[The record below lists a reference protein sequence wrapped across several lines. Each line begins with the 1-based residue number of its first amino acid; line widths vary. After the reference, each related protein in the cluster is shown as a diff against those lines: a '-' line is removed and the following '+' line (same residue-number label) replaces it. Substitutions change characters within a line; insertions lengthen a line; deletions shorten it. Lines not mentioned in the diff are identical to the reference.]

1 MWKIRTQNECKH
13 LSYSQ
18 VFFFLLGADI
28 GCVYAVDMLI
38 EGQRTKL
45 PQNDGGG
52 IRNPGICNVRVRARL
67 ISSVFGFT
75 LVCLP
80 K

>member
-1 MWKIRTQNECKH
+1 
-13 LSYSQ
+13 
-18 VFFFLLGADI
+18 
-28 GCVYAVDMLI
+28 MLI

-80 K
+80 I